1 MKYEIYTST
10 ALPYAYG
17 EGGVFSKHAFFYEG
31 ARLAPYEFIHV
42 RKSPGFAGE
51 YDTIGSWIGLRSHI
65 SKRKLTNKKEQRFT
79 FTV

>member
-31 ARLAPYEFIHV
+31 ARLAPHKAYEL
-42 RKSPGFAGE
+42 A
-51 YDTIGSWIGLRSHI
+51 HI
-65 SKRKLTNKKEQRFT
+65 CSGKGIARRPP
-79 FTV
+79 